1 MTDPKDRARYECYMN
16 IQKQD
21 GSSSSGAIIFGNG
34 ETKEE
39 AQALF
44 DHAMKTYRE
53 EKQ

>member
-1 MTDPKDRARYECYMN
+1 MTDSKDRARYESYLNM
-16 IQKQD
+16 QKQD
-21 GSSSSGAIIFGNG
+21 GSSSSGAIVFGNG

-44 DHAMKTYRE
+44 DHAMKTHRG